1 MAQLP
6 PVTVPEKT
14 WVNVYSTTGITVG
27 TQLIIQNIGSSDS
40 WLVDSTAEPDENNTG
55 RNIIE
60 PRVYLTTDNTP
71 DGVWAYS
78 FTGTTLQVEEA

>member
-14 WVNVYSTTGITVG
+14 WVNVYAATGITVG

-40 WLVDSTAEPDENNTG
+40 WLVDSTNEPDENSTG
-55 RNIIE
+55 RNIID
-60 PRVYLTTDNTP
+60 PRVYLTTDAAP

-78 FTGTTLQVEEA
+78 QTGTTLQVEEA